1 MIHVFKPSWTA
12 REGAAWRHLGRLRT
26 MRLGDG
32 TDGKMVAETEAREEG
47 EDGRLR
53 PGPRA
58 LIPVSSAS
66 LDSVASTYF
75 RVSTLTIGDNYIAF
89 SLTPSFCVAFTTSAK
104 LWLNF
109 SGSSVVGNK
118 SSFPS

>member
-1 MIHVFKPSWTA
+1 
-12 REGAAWRHLGRLRT
+12 

-32 TDGKMVAETEAREEG
+32 TDRKMVAETEAREEG

-75 RVSTLTIGDNYIAF
+75 RVSTLTISDNYVSVF
-89 SLTPSFCVAFTTSAK
+89 SHSFCVAFTTLAK